1 MPADSPQRRRD
12 AERTRRDILDVARRE
27 FADRGL
33 SGARVDHIAART
45 QTTKRM
51 IYYYF
56 GSKEQLFEAV
66 LEQAYSEIRAA
77 EQGVRLD
84 HLDPLA
90 AIRRLAEITFDH
102 HDAHPDFVSLVRIE
116 NIHQAEHIRRSAAI
130 ISVNSPAIE
139 LITKI
144 LDQGAAEGVFR
155 RHPDPIDVHMMISS
169 FCVFRL
175 AHRHTFGALF
185 SRDIMDPA
193 LRDRYRTMVGDLVVG
208 YLTGSDT

>member
-1 MPADSPQRRRD
+1 MSEDSPQRRRD
-12 AERTRRDILDVARRE
+12 AERTRKDILDVARRE

-77 EQGVRLD
+77 EQDVRLD

-116 NIHQAEHIRRSAAI
+116 NVHQAEHIRRSAAI
-130 ISVNSPAIE
+130 VSVNSPAIE

-144 LDQGAAEGVFR
+144 LSQGEAEGVFR
-155 RHPDPIDVHMMISS
+155 RHTDPVDVHMMISS

-185 SRDIMDPA
+185 GRDLMDRA
-193 LRDRYRTMVGDLVVG
+193 LRDRYRAMVGDMVVG
-208 YLTGSDT
+208 YLTGSEG